1 MPGTSPTNPNES
13 THKPNVPPA
22 DRSSSEDSDPT
33 PPPIPDI
40 LLQRPAAVPAPK
52 ATADRG
58 NKQFAERLVQISVIG
73 SNFAFSVMAA
83 GLLGWALQTWLLK
96 SAAPWPLV
104 IGLALGLILGFYR
117 FIREAL
123 KAINEDAPTKKL

>member
-1 MPGTSPTNPNES
+1 MPGPQPTNSDQPQQDPNEPATDHS
-13 THKPNVPPA
+13 SPNP
-22 DRSSSEDSDPT
+22 S

-40 LLQRPAAVPAPK
+40 LLQRPAAPPAPK
-52 ATADRG
+52 ATTDRG

-123 KAINEDAPTKKL
+123 KAINEDPPTKKP